1 MKTEIFVLT
10 HKEIEEPYD
19 KELYKPLICGAHF
32 NKTDCGYLKDNSGDN
47 ISNLNSIYA
56 ELTGM
61 YWAWKNEDSDII
73 GFCHYRR
80 WFVRDLSFNKLNK
93 EDIEEILDNYD
104 VILPVKDNFINKNQ
118 SSRYIS
124 FLNDIGANFLIKDF
138 FEVTKKVIKEK
149 TPDYLDAFESALSDN
164 KFYHKNMF
172 ISNKQLANDFLEWYF
187 LILEN
192 VRLDMNLPVFDVTSA
207 DFNITLYKPLAY
219 LGEILT
225 DTYMKKN
232 NFKIK
237 ELPLKG
243 SECRSY
249 LLLHLSTKYS
259 LIKLISNKMYK
270 ILFD

>member
-10 HKEIEEPYD
+10 HKEIEETYD
-19 KELYKPLICGAHF
+19 EDLYKPLICGAHF
-32 NKTDCGYLKDNSGDN
+32 NKIDCGYLKDNTGDN
-47 ISNLNSIYA
+47 ISSLNSIYA

-61 YWAWKNEDSDII
+61 YWAWKNADSDII

-80 WFVRDLSFNKLNK
+80 WFARDLSFNKLNK
-93 EDIEEILDNYD
+93 DDIEEILDNYD
-104 VILPVKDNFINKNQ
+104 VILPIKEKVFVNQ
-118 SSRYIS
+118 SNHYSSYLDEIC
-124 FLNDIGANFLIKDF
+124 ANFLIKDF
-138 FEVTKKVIKEK
+138 YEVTKKVIKEK
-149 TPDYLDAFESALSDN
+149 APDYLDAFESALEDN

-172 ISNKQLANDFLEWYF
+172 ISNKRLADDFLEWYF

-192 VRLDMNLPVFDVTSA
+192 VRLDMDLPVFDVTSP

-219 LGEILT
+219 LGEVLT

-243 SECRSY
+243 SEARSY
-249 LLLHLSTKYS
+249 LLLYLSSKYA
-259 LIKLISNKMYK
+259 LIKLISNKLYK
-270 ILFD
+270 IFFD